1 MSNPLKIIE
10 FRGENLKRIKVV
22 QINPVDNTVIISGEN
37 GQGKSSVLDAIWWAV
52 DATATN
58 IEEPIRRGEDKAK
71 SFLDFGDFKV
81 TRTATKKGIYLKV
94 EPKELVTRY
103 GGAQSVLDAFIGKL
117 SFDPMEFLRYDQKKQ
132 RDMLLKMIGLDINL
146 EKWSAARKELYD
158 QRTEANRQVKEYET
172 KIKGIPTE
180 QISNDEFN
188 DLPNKEINLQSAIK
202 NLDDAKNIK
211 YTYEQA
217 NQKIDEFDKQITAIM
232 EEKSQL
238 LAYVTKFRDSGL
250 PDVEALEQILNN
262 IQQINANVRIMQEYN
277 STLES
282 LEYKQKHVKQFTD
295 KLDEMEKDKQDA
307 IKKASFP
314 IPGLNFDEVGVT
326 YNNVPISQISASEQ
340 LKVSMSIAMALNPNL
355 RVIMIKEGSLLDQ
368 KNLELVKQ
376 MVKDRDYQLWIEKVD
391 DTGKLG
397 IVIEDGEV
405 KTSNDVK
412 ALGKINDL
420 GNSGIDLKKGNW
432 FD

>member
-37 GQGKSSVLDAIWWAV
+37 GQGKSSVLDSIWMALDNGSIKV
-52 DATATN
+52 
-58 IEEPIRRGEDKAK
+58 EKPIRDGQEKAK
-71 SFLDFGDFKV
+71 AVIDMGDIKV
-81 TRTATKKGIYLKV
+81 TRTWTEKHTYLKV
-94 EPKELVTRY
+94 EPKELVTKY

-117 SFDPMEFLRYDQKKQ
+117 SFDPMEFLRYDQKQQ

-211 YTYEQA
+211 YT
-217 NQKIDEFDKQITAIM
+217 FDKQITAIM

-238 LAYVTKFRDSGL
+238 LAYVTKFRDSDL

-307 IKKASFP
+307 IKKPHSPFQ
-314 IPGLNFDEVGVT
+314 GL
-326 YNNVPISQISASEQ
+326 ISM
-340 LKVSMSIAMALNPNL
+340 K
-355 RVIMIKEGSLLDQ
+355 
-368 KNLELVKQ
+368 
-376 MVKDRDYQLWIEKVD
+376 
-391 DTGKLG
+391 
-397 IVIEDGEV
+397 
-405 KTSNDVK
+405 
-412 ALGKINDL
+412 
-420 GNSGIDLKKGNW
+420 
-432 FD
+432 